1 MNETGVT
8 AVEVDGGSV
17 LPARAPT
24 SDGKDRFSR
33 KQTSKGM
40 TVKGLRFR
48 PAAALIAGL
57 ALTFGAVG
65 LLGGAGPAVAADAG
79 STYVPLSP
87 ARVLDTRDGTGRG
100 GLTGP
105 LSSGG
110 TVELTV
116 VGVAGVPASGVDA
129 VALNVTAVNG
139 TALDSYLTVFP
150 TGTNR
155 PLASNL
161 NFNARKTV
169 PNLVM
174 ARVGTGGK
182 VTIYNNNGNADVVA
196 DVQGWYASAAN
207 PVGSRYV
214 PVEPARVLDT
224 RSAVG
229 AGFGPLPGG
238 EVIDLT
244 IAGRAG
250 VPQSGVTAVVLNV
263 TAVGVSGPESFVTVY
278 PSGTQRPLASNLN
291 VVEGQA
297 VPNAVVARLENGRV
311 SLYNNRGYVDLVADV
326 QGWFAAPS
334 DVLTG
339 RSSYNPMAPVRALDT
354 RDGTGTGGVS
364 GRIAP
369 GGIVVL
375 QVNGRNGLP
384 ATGVSAVV
392 LNVTVTNPSGPD
404 SFLTVY
410 PSPSPR
416 PLASNLNFKAGQ
428 TVANLVVARVGPTG
442 AVTLYNNL
450 GDTHIVADVQGWF
463 RTL

>member
-1 MNETGVT
+1 VPR
-8 AVEVDGGSV
+8 
-17 LPARAPT
+17 PATRPQPERNN
-24 SDGKDRFSR
+24 SERSQFP
-33 KQTSKGM
+33 
-40 TVKGLRFR
+40 

-57 ALTFGAVG
+57 ALTFGTVG
-65 LLGGAGPAVAADAG
+65 LLGGAGSAVAADAG
-79 STYVPLSP
+79 TTYVPLAP
-87 ARVLDTRDGTGRG
+87 ARILDTRDGTGRG
-100 GLTGP
+100 GVTGP
-105 LSSGG
+105 ISSGG
-110 TVELTV
+110 TVELMV
-116 VGVAGVPASGVDA
+116 VGVAGVPASGVEA

-161 NFNARKTV
+161 NFNAGKSV

-182 VTIYNNNGNADVVA
+182 VTIYNNNGSADVVA
-196 DVQGWYASAAN
+196 DLQGWYASPVN

-224 RSAVG
+224 RYGVG
-229 AGFGPLPGG
+229 AGLGPVPGG
-238 EVIDLT
+238 SVVDLVL
-244 IAGRAG
+244 AGRAG

-278 PSGTQRPLASNLN
+278 PSGTQRPWASNLN
-291 VVEGQA
+291 VAEAQS
-297 VPNAVVARLENGRV
+297 VPNAVVARLNNGRV
-311 SLYNNRGYVDLVADV
+311 SLYNNVGYVDLIADV

-334 DVLTG
+334 GVLTG
-339 RSSYNPMAPVRALDT
+339 QSSYNPMAPVRTLDT

-364 GRIAP
+364 GRIAA

-375 QVNGRNGLP
+375 QVTGRNGLP
-384 ATGVSAVV
+384 ETGVSAVV
-392 LNVTVTNPSGPD
+392 LNVTVTNPTAP

-410 PSPSPR
+410 PSPSPQ

-442 AVTLYNNL
+442 AVTLYNNA

-463 RTL
+463 RTI

>member
-1 MNETGVT
+1 M
-8 AVEVDGGSV
+8 
-17 LPARAPT
+17 
-24 SDGKDRFSR
+24 
-33 KQTSKGM
+33 
-40 TVKGLRFR
+40 KGLIPR

-57 ALTFGAVG
+57 ALTFSTAG
-65 LLGGAGPAVAADAG
+65 LLGQAVPAVAADAG

-87 ARVLDTRDGTGRG
+87 ARILDTRNGTGRG
-100 GLTGP
+100 GVVGP
-105 LSSGG
+105 ISSGG
-110 TVELTV
+110 SVELTV
-116 VGVAGVPASGVDA
+116 IGVGGVPASGVEA

-150 TGTNR
+150 TGTER

-161 NFNARKTV
+161 NFNAGKTV

-196 DVQGWYASAAN
+196 DVQGWYASPVN

-224 RSAVG
+224 RFSIG
-229 AGFGPLPGG
+229 AGFGPVPGG
-238 EVIDLT
+238 VAIDLV

-250 VPQSGVTAVVLNV
+250 VPESGVTAVVLNV
-263 TAVGVSGPESFVTVY
+263 TAVGVSGPDSFVTVY
-278 PSGTQRPLASNLN
+278 PSGTERPLASNLN

-297 VPNAVVARLENGRV
+297 VPNAVVARLNNGRV
-311 SLYNNRGYVDLVADV
+311 SLYNNLGYVDMIADV

-339 RSSYNPMAPVRALDT
+339 QSSYNPMAPARALDT

-364 GRIAP
+364 GQTGP

-375 QVNGRNGLP
+375 QVTGRNGLP
-384 ATGVSAVV
+384 ETGVSAVV
-392 LNVTVTNPSGPD
+392 LNVTVTNPTGPD

-442 AVTLYNNL
+442 AVTFYNNL
-450 GDTHIVADVQGWF
+450 GATHIVADVQGWF

>member
-1 MNETGVT
+1 MKG
-8 AVEVDGGSV
+8 
-17 LPARAPT
+17 PT
-24 SDGKDRFSR
+24 S
-33 KQTSKGM
+33 
-40 TVKGLRFR
+40 R
-48 PAAALIAGL
+48 PAAALVAGL
-57 ALTFGAVG
+57 ALTFG
-65 LLGGAGPAVAADAG
+65 LLGGAGPAGAADAG

-100 GLTGP
+100 GIIGP
-105 LSSGG
+105 IASGG
-110 TVELTV
+110 TVDLTV
-116 VGVAGVPASGVDA
+116 VGVAGVPAAGVEA

-150 TGTNR
+150 TGADR

-174 ARVGTGGK
+174 ARVGAGGK
-182 VTIYNNNGNADVVA
+182 VTIYNNNGSADVVA
-196 DVQGWYASAAN
+196 DVQSWYASPVN

-224 RSAVG
+224 RAGVG
-229 AGFGPLPGG
+229 AGFGPVTAGG
-238 EVIDLT
+238 VVDL
-244 IAGRAG
+244 IVAGRAG
-250 VPQSGVTAVVLNV
+250 VPESGVTAVVLNV

-291 VVEGQA
+291 VVEGQV
-297 VPNAVVARLENGRV
+297 VPNAVVARLNNGRV
-311 SLYNNRGYVDLVADV
+311 SLYNNLGFVELIADV

-339 RSSYNPMAPVRALDT
+339 QSSYNPVAPVRTLDT

-364 GRIAP
+364 GRIAA

-375 QVNGRNGLP
+375 QVTGRSGVP
-384 ATGVSAVV
+384 ESGVSAVV
-392 LNVTVTNPSGPD
+392 LNVTVTNPMGPD

-450 GDTHIVADVQGWF
+450 GDTHMVADVQGWF
-463 RTL
+463 RTV